1 MRIYDISLGISSAL
15 PTWPGDPK
23 IHLEQVSKISEGH
36 ASNITKIEMSAHTG
50 THIDAPYHFIE
61 SGMTV
66 DQIPLKVLTGRVYV
80 LHLPDV
86 SLITADILKETTL
99 PPRTRRIL
107 FKTRNSDNWV
117 KDNAEFEKDFVALSP
132 DGAQY
137 LVDRN
142 ICLVGIDYLSVAPF
156 LDPTPTHEILLKAGV
171 VIVEGLNLSKIK
183 QGRYS
188 FYCLPLKITGAE
200 GAPARAILI
209 GA

>member
-23 IHLEQVSKISEGH
+23 VQIEQTSKISEGKE
-36 ASNITKIEMSAHTG
+36 SNITKINMSTHTG
-50 THIDAPYHFIE
+50 THIDAPHHFID
-61 SGMTV
+61 GGKTV

-86 SLITADILKETTL
+86 PIITADILKDTTL

-107 FKTRNSDNWV
+107 FKTRNSEHWV
-117 KDNAEFEKDFVALSP
+117 KNNMEFEKDFVALSP
-132 DGAQY
+132 DAANY

-142 ICLVGIDYLSVAPF
+142 ICLVGIDYLSIASF
-156 LDPTPTHEILLKAGV
+156 HEPTPTHEILLKAGV
-171 VIVEGLNLSKIK
+171 VIVEGLDLSKIK

-188 FYCLPLKITGAE
+188 FYCLPLKIMEAD

>member
-80 LHLPDV
+80 LHLPDI
-86 SLITADILKETTL
+86 SIITADILKETTL